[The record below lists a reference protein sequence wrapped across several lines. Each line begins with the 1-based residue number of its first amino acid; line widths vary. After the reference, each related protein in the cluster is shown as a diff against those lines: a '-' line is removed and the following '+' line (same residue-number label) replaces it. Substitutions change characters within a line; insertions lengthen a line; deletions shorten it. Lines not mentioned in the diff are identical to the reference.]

1 MSKFSK
7 SALFHQRAMLM
18 KYFLGERWYCFQ
30 GDRLKC
36 LKAFL
41 PFFKQ
46 LKEFNCCM
54 VLCQDKYPGDLFW
67 KTNCEAEKLKKVQNF
82 LPHISL
88 SCRGQVWP
96 KYSLC
101 KCPVPALSQ
110 FCPLNRP
117 PISLETAWNNT
128 PHFSD
133 LQSRSTNKFIFT
145 ICQDYTCQTCF
156 QYKSFFFFRR
166 WHLLLLIRRVLC
178 LKNSPKLASKY
189 FSEA

>member
-67 KTNCEAEKLKKVQNF
+67 KTNCEAEKLKKCRISFHIFPSLAGGRSDQNTPCVSVLF
-82 LPHISL
+82 PPSHSFAPWTDPQFPWRQPGTTHHTFQIYNPAPPTSL
-88 SCRGQVWP
+88 SLQFA
-96 KYSLC
+96 KIILAKHAFSTSLF
-101 KCPVPALSQ
+101 SSSEGDT
-110 FCPLNRP
+110 FCC
-117 PISLETAWNNT
+117 S
-128 PHFSD
+128 
-133 LQSRSTNKFIFT
+133 
-145 ICQDYTCQTCF
+145 
-156 QYKSFFFFRR
+156 
-166 WHLLLLIRRVLC
+166 
-178 LKNSPKLASKY
+178 
-189 FSEA
+189 